1 MKINLIKIHK
11 KVKHKRKKKKGEKK
25 KREGE
30 HLQGKTHAIIH
41 LRFQDSVGR
50 GRESELR
57 TFYNRHPPPPL
68 AHHIYIY
75 F

>member
-57 TFYNRHPPPPL
+57 TFFITDTPL
-68 AHHIYIY
+68 PLSHTIYI
-75 F
+75 FF